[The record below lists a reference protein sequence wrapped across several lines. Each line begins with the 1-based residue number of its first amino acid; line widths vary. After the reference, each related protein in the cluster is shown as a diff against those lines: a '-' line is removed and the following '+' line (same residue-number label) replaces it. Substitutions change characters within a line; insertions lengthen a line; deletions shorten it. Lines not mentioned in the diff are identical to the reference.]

1 MDRAGRR
8 ADRGRRRRAQRPDA
22 ARHAAARARA
32 LTIARDRVYDG
43 PADRLDR
50 AVAHGAGLSR
60 TAARAR
66 IAAGAVFLNG
76 QRCKV
81 ASRLVRPGDRL
92 RVGAL
97 PTAIAPAALTVLHED
112 AALIAIDKPV
122 GMPSAPTAQAAAGS
136 AQTVLEA
143 QIGVR
148 LFVVHRL
155 DAATSGVLVF
165 ARTRTAAAAL
175 SQAFA
180 DQQVGKRYLALV
192 AASPAAERG
201 EIDQALGSA
210 RGRATLDP
218 AGRAARTSWAVAER
232 RADATLLAV
241 EPHTGRMHQI
251 RAHLASAGMPIIG
264 DRLYGGRTAP
274 RLMLHA
280 AEVRLP
286 LPSGELVIRSD
297 SPFDRPPDSSP

>member
-1 MDRAGRR
+1 M
-8 ADRGRRRRAQRPDA
+8 
-22 ARHAAARARA
+22 
-32 LTIARDRVYDG
+32 
-43 PADRLDR
+43 
-50 AVAHGAGLSR
+50 
-60 TAARAR
+60 
-66 IAAGAVFLNG
+66 FLNG

-81 ASRLVRPGDRL
+81 ASRQVRPGDRL
-92 RVGAL
+92 RVGEL
-97 PTAIAPAALTVLHED
+97 PTATTPAHLPVLHED
-112 AALIAIDKPV
+112 DALIAVDKPA

-143 QIGVR
+143 QLGAR

-155 DAATSGVLVF
+155 DAATSGVLLF
-165 ARTRTAAAAL
+165 ARTRGAAAAL

-180 DQQVGKRYLALV
+180 DQRIGKRYLALV

-201 EIDQALGSA
+201 EIALALGST

-218 AGRAARTSWAVAER
+218 TGRPARTSWQVAER

-251 RAHLASAGMPIIG
+251 RAHLAAAGMPIIG
-264 DRLYGGRTAP
+264 DRLYGGRPAP

-280 AEVRLP
+280 AELRLP
-286 LPSGELVIRSD
+286 LPSGELVIRSL
-297 SPFDRPPDSSP
+297 PPSEEGRSGGTL